1 MGPYLSS
8 PNKKKSSKSGKSLN
22 FQYALSQA
30 QGWRRSMEEHIIQHT
45 DSTKQVSIFGI
56 FDGHF
61 GKEVSEFVSLH
72 FIPFLLESRS
82 YINQNYE
89 QSLRETFVSMDDL
102 MKTSEGTKELLRLA
116 RSLPGNQPVNI
127 DTNSIFSGS
136 TGLVVLL
143 SGTKLF
149 VANAGDSRC
158 VLVRDQE
165 IIQINTEHS
174 AKLPQEQARILNA
187 GGFVDQGRIMGSLTT
202 SRGFGDFEFKKN
214 SYISSKEQIVT
225 AFPEVKLVELT
236 GDESFLLV
244 GSKGLWDLKSNVEIV
259 GLIKEKIL
267 SGIQIVDI
275 VEDLIDGC
283 ISESVESH
291 HNLGCDNISLILI
304 LFNTPTVNFFN
315 PESPC

>member
-8 PNKKKSSKSGKSLN
+8 PNKKQSSQSGKSLN
-22 FQYALSQA
+22 LQYSLSQA
-30 QGWRRSMEEHIIQHT
+30 QGWRRSMEEHSIHHT
-45 DSTKQVSIFGI
+45 DNSKQVSIFGI

-72 FIPFLLESRS
+72 FIPTLIESRS

-89 QSLRETFVSMDDL
+89 QSLRETFVLMDDL
-102 MKTSEGTKELLRLA
+102 MKTTEGSKELLRLA
-116 RSLPGNQPVNI
+116 RSLPENQPVSI

-136 TGLVVLL
+136 TGLVVLI
-143 SGTKLF
+143 SGSKLF

-165 IIQINTEHS
+165 IIQMNTEHS
-174 AKLPQEQARILNA
+174 AKLAQEQARVLNA
-187 GGFVDQGRIMGSLTT
+187 GGFVEKGRIMGSLTT

-214 SYISSKEQIVT
+214 SYISNKEQIVT
-225 AFPEVKLVELT
+225 AFPEVKIVELT
-236 GDESFLLV
+236 GNESFLV
-244 GSKGLWDLKSNVEIV
+244 IGSKGLWDLKSNIEIM
-259 GLIKEKIL
+259 GLIKEKIS
-267 SGIQIVDI
+267 SGIQIADI

-283 ISESVESH
+283 IAESTEIH

-304 LFNTPTVNFFN
+304 LFNTLTLNFFN
-315 PESPC
+315 PDSPC